1 MKEISRQMA
10 VLAAI
15 ALRTAGYASRW
26 LTKSQTSM
34 AISTPK
40 CMVA

>member
-1 MKEISRQMA
+1 MNETSRQMA

-15 ALRTAGYASRW
+15 ALRTAGYAPRC
-26 LTKSQTSM
+26 LTKSQNSM

-40 CMVA
+40 CIVA